1 MRLPTWPML
10 VLLCGCCSSVALAQK
25 PAEVA
30 ARENFAA
37 GEAAYSRGDYVT
49 AIKDWQAAYASDPR
63 PRIQYN
69 IYQAHERL
77 GDLGAAADALQ
88 RYLDD
93 ADASDPAYENAEARM
108 ASLRQ
113 RMLATGIRLLG
124 VPAGAIVRVDD
135 RDPGPTSQDD
145 SIALSPGQHRIKV
158 TLRDHQ
164 DFIADVYVA
173 DGRTLEIPVELK
185 RLRSAVVAPAAEEA
199 SPETRAPEPAAPAP
213 HDARESTPSERA
225 ARPFFIA
232 SAALGGAA
240 LIAGIW
246 TLDRAAELDGCNDS
260 EFYCANQDKVESQR
274 TIALVTTTLLGIGAV
289 GTFAYGIVLR
299 VRGDREE
306 PALACAPSFGGAS
319 CRLRF

>member
-10 VLLCGCCSSVALAQK
+10 VLLCSCLSSVALAQT
-25 PAEVA
+25 PAEAA

-37 GEAAYSRGDYVT
+37 GEAAYNRGDYAT
-49 AIKDWQAAYASDPR
+49 AIEAWRNAYASDPR

-77 GDLGAAADALQ
+77 GDLAAAAEALQ
-88 RYLDD
+88 RYLDE
-93 ADASDPAYENAEARM
+93 ADASDPSYENAEARM

-113 RMLATGIRLLG
+113 RMLATGVRLLQ
-124 VPAGAIVRVDD
+124 VPAAATVRVDD
-135 RDPGPTSQDD
+135 QDPGPTSQDN
-145 SIALSPGQHRIKV
+145 SIALSPGRHRIRV

-164 DFIADVYVA
+164 DFIAEVYVA
-173 DGRTLEIPVELK
+173 DGRILEIPVELK
-185 RLRSAVVAPAAEEA
+185 PLPPAVVAPAAEGR
-199 SPETRAPEPAAPAP
+199 PQTTAPAP
-213 HDARESTPSERA
+213 SDVSESTGSERA

-240 LIAGIW
+240 LITGIW
-246 TLDRAAELDGCNDS
+246 TLNRAAELDGCADPDFFCPNEDT
-260 EFYCANQDKVESQR
+260 VESQR
-274 TIALVTTTLLGIGAV
+274 TVALITTTLLGLGAL

-299 VRGDREE
+299 VRGDRDE
-306 PALACAPSFGGAS
+306 ARLACAPSLSGAS